1 MGIVKAIGGIF
12 EAWNK
17 WRKGRRGRI
26 RVKLADL
33 RKRKQNIL
41 NSPPSKGQ
49 AQRLH
54 YIVKQ
59 IKKIERE
66 LTME

>member
-1 MGIVKAIGGIF
+1 MGWGKAIGGVF

-17 WRKGRRGRI
+17 WRDGRRSRI

-33 RKRKQNIL
+33 RKRRKIIL
-41 NSPPSKGQ
+41 DSPPSKGQ
-49 AQRLH
+49 AQRLQ

-59 IKKIERE
+59 IKKLERE
-66 LTME
+66 LIQE

>member
-1 MGIVKAIGGIF
+1 MGWGKAIGGVF

-17 WRKGRRGRI
+17 WREGRRGRI

-33 RKRKQNIL
+33 RKRKKNIL
-41 NSPPSKGQ
+41 NSSPSKGQ
-49 AQRLH
+49 SQRLH

-59 IKKIERE
+59 IKKMERE
-66 LTME
+66 LTMD